1 MLLNIIEIFSINRT
15 LKINR
20 KFGQMLANFFKQ
32 TLQVEVVGAQLVK
45 LPTAEVHGSNP
56 VIIKLY
62 IKLYTVNCIEKAKN
76 K

>member
-1 MLLNIIEIFSINRT
+1 M
-15 LKINR
+15 
-20 KFGQMLANFFKQ
+20 
-32 TLQVEVVGAQLVK
+32 EVVGAQLEK

-76 K
+76 KVNVAGNGPFLIISNQLLPLLP